1 MAALS
6 DRIKESRRVAR
17 LTQAELAG
25 RVGVQPSAVAQW
37 ESTRGTAPTVQN
49 LIKIATVA
57 SVSFE
62 WLATG
67 RGTSRRKVHVE
78 STAIRVDDFAH
89 NEFEE
94 QMLMLA
100 RQLPTSLHQ
109 PLTEFLNALTKRR
122 K

>member
-1 MAALS
+1 MAALA
-6 DRIKESRRVAR
+6 DRIKDSRKVAR
-17 LTQAELAG
+17 LTQAELA
-25 RVGVQPSAVAQW
+25 RRIGVQPSAVAQW

-49 LIKIATVA
+49 LIKIATVT

-67 RGTSRRKVHVE
+67 RGSSRRRVHVD

-100 RQLPTSLHQ
+100 RQLPTGLHKS
-109 PLTEFLNALTKRR
+109 LTEFLNALTKRR